1 MNFWQDNRFV
11 VTGGAGFL
19 GSFVVEALKARGA
32 QDVFVPRRA
41 DYDLRQHDAVLA
53 LLGDARP
60 DVIIHLAASVGGI
73 GANREHPADFFYDN
87 LMMGVQLMHEAWR
100 ADVRKFVTVGT
111 VCSYPKF
118 TPVPF
123 KESDLWDGYPEETNA
138 PYGLA
143 KKMLLVQ
150 GEAYKQQYGF
160 ESLHLLPT
168 NLYGPRDN
176 FNPASSHVIPAL
188 IKKCIDAQ
196 ESGQDEL
203 VVWGDGSPTREFLYA
218 ADAAEGILLA
228 TEKHDDPGP
237 VNLGSGFEISIRELA
252 EKIRG

>member
-111 VCSYPKF
+111 
-118 TPVPF
+118 
-123 KESDLWDGYPEETNA
+123 
-138 PYGLA
+138 
-143 KKMLLVQ
+143 
-150 GEAYKQQYGF
+150 
-160 ESLHLLPT
+160 
-168 NLYGPRDN
+168 
-176 FNPASSHVIPAL
+176 
-188 IKKCIDAQ
+188 
-196 ESGQDEL
+196 
-203 VVWGDGSPTREFLYA
+203 
-218 ADAAEGILLA
+218 
-228 TEKHDDPGP
+228 
-237 VNLGSGFEISIRELA
+237 
-252 EKIRG
+252 